1 MAGTM
6 LNSLKNYLDI
16 TYEDV
21 QADKKLSGIMERGK
35 AYLDNIAGEELD
47 YDDDNIPRQ
56 LLFDYCRY
64 ARNNVLEMFEE
75 NFRTELIALRIGVQT
90 NDFAKQQEYI

>member
-1 MAGTM
+1 MAGAM
-6 LNSLKNYLDI
+6 LDHLKNYLDI
-16 TYEDV
+16 TYEDAQV
-21 QADKKLSGIMERGK
+21 DKKLSGIMERGK
-35 AYLDNIAGEELD
+35 AYLDNVAGGELD

-75 NFRTELIALRIGVQT
+75 NFKAELIALRIGVQT
-90 NDFAKQQEYI
+90 DDYAKQQEYI

>member
-6 LNSLKNYLDI
+6 LDHLKNYLDI
-16 TYEDV
+16 TYEDAQV
-21 QADKKLSGIMERGK
+21 DKKLSGIMERGK
-35 AYLDNIAGEELD
+35 AYLDNVAGEELD
-47 YDDDNIPRQ
+47 YDDNNMPRQ

-75 NFRTELIALRIGVQT
+75 NFKAELIALRIGVQT
-90 NDFAKQQEYI
+90 DDYAKQQEYI

>member
-6 LNSLKNYLDI
+6 LDHLKNYLDI
-16 TYEDV
+16 TYEDAQV
-21 QADKKLSGIMERGK
+21 DKKLSGIMERGK
-35 AYLDNIAGEELD
+35 AYLDNVAGGELD

-75 NFRTELIALRIGVQT
+75 NFKAELIALRIGVQT
-90 NDFAKQQEYI
+90 DDYAKQQEYI